1 MILVDTSIWV
11 EHLRRG
17 NQRLTRMLEQG
28 QVLAH
33 PYVTGEVALGKLRN
47 RDTILSALQNL
58 PATTVATDDE
68 VLRFIHQNSLYGVG
82 IGYIDAHLLAA
93 VRLSSAAS
101 LWTADK
107 RLLAAARSL
116 GLADDERR

>member
-47 RDTILSALQNL
+47 RDTILRALQNL